1 MEKVDANIVKEEL
14 TLLLMYLSHFTEH
27 DRFADENEKRAWK
40 GYDFDV
46 LNTLDE
52 KELIYQGS
60 HRAKSVYITK
70 TGEDKAKTLMEKYG
84 IADWK

>member
-1 MEKVDANIVKEEL
+1 MEKIDVKTAKEEL

-27 DRFADENEKRAWK
+27 DRFANEDDKRAWK

-46 LNTLDE
+46 MNTLDE

-70 TGEDKAKTLMEKYG
+70 AGEDKAKELMEKYG
-84 IADWK
+84 IGEK